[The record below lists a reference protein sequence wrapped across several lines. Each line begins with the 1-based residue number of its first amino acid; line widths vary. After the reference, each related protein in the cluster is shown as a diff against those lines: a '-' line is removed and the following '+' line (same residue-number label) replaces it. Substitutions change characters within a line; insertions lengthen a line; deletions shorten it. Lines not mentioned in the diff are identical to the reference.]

1 MEGISD
7 AIREGQRR
15 RIALSVAEAAVEAGV
30 GRDQVYAAIRDGRLE
45 ARKWGR
51 RTIIT
56 YEALKRFLDA
66 LPPCNCRRQHDGAER
81 DTPDYQP
88 RKEKWPHTKG
98 GQRKISDGALYS
110 AESRRFQGGR
120 RHPHS
125 LWRRR

>member
-1 MEGISD
+1 MDVICD

-56 YEALKRFLDA
+56 YEALSRFIDA
-66 LPPCNCRRQHDGAER
+66 LP
-81 DTPDYQP
+81 
-88 RKEKWPHTKG
+88 
-98 GQRKISDGALYS
+98 ALRLPPP
-110 AESRRFQGGR
+110 A
-120 RHPHS
+120 
-125 LWRRR
+125 